1 MDSSF
6 WKSCRLTACHINKNA
21 LLYKYFQI
29 VLVRF
34 AIITNHVLTF
44 KEGLFPKKPFTNYL

>member
-1 MDSSF
+1 MNSSF

-34 AIITNHVLTF
+34 AVITNHVLTF